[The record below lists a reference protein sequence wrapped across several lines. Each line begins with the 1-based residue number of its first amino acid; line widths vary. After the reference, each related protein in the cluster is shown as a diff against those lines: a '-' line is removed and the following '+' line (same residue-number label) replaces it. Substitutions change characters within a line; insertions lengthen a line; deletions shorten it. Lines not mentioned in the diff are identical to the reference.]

1 MKYKKQNRNTKNKFK
16 NKNKIKE
23 KKSLIIKRKK
33 EKEKNLESRNL
44 SKKQINLG
52 IELLRMILS
61 FLIVLVHNFFYS
73 SSRIQQFPVNNLP
86 YYVPLFM
93 LISFYFSFNSLSS
106 RNIDRIK
113 QRFIRILY
121 PYIGWPI
128 ILWLRENYYNYK
140 RGKKELI
147 LIKNLYYQIL
157 IGCGLH
163 GLLWFLFNLLFL
175 SLFFT
180 IIVFIFKKYSIVVL
194 FLINIP
200 LISE

>member
-1 MKYKKQNRNTKNKFK
+1 MKYKKQNRNDKNKYK

-61 FLIVLVHNFFYS
+61 FLIVLVHNFSYS
-73 SSRIQQFPVNNLP
+73 RSRIQRFPVYNLP

-157 IGCGLH
+157 ISCGLH
-163 GLLWFLFNLLFL
+163 GLLWFLSDLLFL

-194 FLINIP
+194 FFINIP